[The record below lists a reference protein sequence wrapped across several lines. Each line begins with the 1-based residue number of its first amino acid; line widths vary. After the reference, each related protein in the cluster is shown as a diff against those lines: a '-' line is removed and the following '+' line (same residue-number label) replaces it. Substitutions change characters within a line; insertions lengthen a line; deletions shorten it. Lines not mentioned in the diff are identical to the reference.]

1 MVMMTLQRSS
11 AAAVTSTLALAVAGW
26 IVTVSRMH
34 GMDMGPGTD
43 LGSFRFFAGTWTA
56 MMAGM
61 MLPSALPAIIS
72 WSRHAARRAGS
83 QVLSSIAF
91 AAGYIAVWTLVG
103 AAAYAADRAVR
114 AADIGFL
121 AWDRSGAYIVAGA
134 VVAAGLYELTP
145 LKRSALDRCRWHDAA
160 VSPNAVVA
168 GLRYAVNCVGCSVGL
183 MLVLFALGAMSLTWM
198 LVVAGL
204 VAMEKVPRGGRRL
217 VAPIALVLVGLGVWI
232 ALDPSSVPG
241 LTHPME
247 TMKEMR

>member
-1 MVMMTLQRSS
+1 MTLQRSS
-11 AAAVTSTLALAVAGW
+11 AAAVISTLALAAVGW
-26 IVTVSRMH
+26 IVTVSRMS

-61 MLPSALPAIIS
+61 MLPSALPAIVS
-72 WSRHAARRAGS
+72 WNRRAPRRAGP
-83 QVLSSIAF
+83 QALSSIAF
-91 AAGYIAVWTLVG
+91 AAGYVAVWTLVG
-103 AAAYAADRAVR
+103 AAAYAADSAVR

-145 LKRSALDRCRWHDAA
+145 LKRGSLDRCRGHDAVA
-160 VSPNAVVA
+160 SPNAVVA
-168 GLRYAVNCVGCSVGL
+168 GLRYGVNCVGCSAGL
-183 MLVLFALGAMSLTWM
+183 MLVLFALGVMSVTWM

-204 VAMEKVPRGGRRL
+204 VAVEKVPRAGRRL
-217 VAPIALVLVGLGVWI
+217 VAPIAVMLVGLGVWI

-241 LTHPME
+241 LTHPPE
-247 TMKEMR
+247 TMREMR